1 MRVNGMCRLFTFKKE
16 VRDYHSRKIGISTFC
31 LCTYILSFKKMCRLP
46 LRFIFNSKHFK
57 VNLSSKLDNLA
68 CLSRDANAYIYVYSG
83 S

>member
-1 MRVNGMCRLFTFKKE
+1 
-16 VRDYHSRKIGISTFC
+16 
-31 LCTYILSFKKMCRLP
+31 MCRLP